1 MKRVYNIF
9 GNSIKSFG
17 VLFTLLFCLFF
28 SNVKGED
35 SLKYWNIRYK
45 DGTSGTAKW
54 LKVSSGYSFGSTVD
68 DNIVIADQMVIDGF
82 WIKAQYDSY
91 TIAGFNLS
99 FFANSQGQGSGF
111 DDYWREYGCNKCGYI
126 DASNS
131 QIYNLNKTLNTNYHN
146 AETKPGVNTLKIR
159 WEVKNNNTVIDDQTK
174 WSYVKYTIPGFNQS
188 SISVDLGNVN
198 QGTEK
203 TVTFSN
209 KFTHYPTSGSKAI
222 SVTGLTGS
230 NFTITS
236 VTSNTITVK
245 YTASLNEA
253 KGSKSTSF
261 TVTEPYGKTS
271 MTVSV
276 SATVIDPAPTPLIAY
291 DPVVSGGPQAE
302 LFGYIKYTGC
312 KNIDKIGFVYRE
324 GDEPSIGTGSTPT
337 ITGDTIEIKASDYY
351 GNNTTYFPQGF
362 LFSKT
367 AYHYISSSKKKHL
380 KQNTAYQYKVF
391 LHSTT
396 GTTDG
401 GSTRYYHI
409 SEKGTFTT
417 GGVCSISSSTG
428 DTIYYTIDNTKEANL
443 CELRFPSLSEAV
455 RDLKSDSTGHSQWL
469 NNSSILTNPVVFE
482 VVNGGKAYGNPNNST
497 WDTSLQKINNSDAI
511 VDYTP
516 SPTDSN
522 GESLIIRA
530 KDPKNKPLFKGGIS
544 LVGARNITLKGL
556 KISRSSGTA
565 NTGHEYSAL
574 ELGYCNN
581 DNVNSQNAGV
591 FVKADIALVNCDIEA
606 SAFTCIHAAGCD
618 GLRFERCNFTMSMP
632 AYTGANKANAQDWG
646 ASVKLIACKNVQFVR
661 NSIKGSH
668 ATCMWMQH
676 TQNVLIMNNVFWNDN
691 KFTSNVA
698 FLRPMN
704 FGTDTYTNNNKI
716 TKIGA
721 YYNTFYLAD
730 NAPSAYSV
738 DFLRFGGPEHAYSGV
753 SGETI
758 QYNNNQAEHKE
769 YYDHANIHFKW
780 NNCYC
785 YDDLLYQRNDNAFLN
800 VTLTAGNFDSN
811 NFWST
816 CATDSPDDPTVQ
828 SGFAFGSSTK
838 HVNVPDQV
846 CGSTAGNPD
855 DLIIKGPGL
864 NLGSKP
870 STDISGLGIA
880 SSTFADRF
888 NEVIRPEGSTGW
900 TYGAFQKSS
909 TEEISEIIW
918 AGTENGD
925 WDMRGNWRTPEG
937 ERVNCAHSF
946 SSNLKVTIP
955 NGNYVRY
962 DADETY
968 DKDAR
973 FIPEIKEW
981 GQHMV
986 SPGHYYTGNARGAY
1000 PDEYV
1005 EAGRASIVANET
1017 EGQFQYYAKEVEL
1030 EDGATIIG
1038 VENLHKDNSGATA
1051 RYTEV
1056 HGTFKVP
1063 RSKWVLVGT
1072 LIKPNDVGGVR
1083 DVQSGDFYLDA
1094 VPQVYMREVKTNE
1107 AGTAASWKVPFSELW
1122 VSVPAQSA
1130 FAIRIPNEYGK
1141 YFLTADEYY
1150 TYMAS
1155 GVPESERILENDS
1168 IKYDFYGRFHDD
1180 IAIPNYTTLTA
1191 EKMNV
1196 ISNTYPANIKVGE
1209 LKAALSNSTSR
1220 IWTYNSNTY
1229 AFDNDPDDDVLIHP
1243 QQGFVVKPTGTNLQM
1258 TSAMYVGGTS
1268 KDTYLRSASV
1278 VNPYCTVLAS
1288 NINTGNESKIKVK
1301 FNELKDDSYNADFDG
1316 DKLFNDMEPVLP
1328 ELYIIQYDKNLSTL
1342 TTPTLDRTI
1351 PLGLR
1356 LKSAITVRFALQ
1368 NNSGMDKVELLDSK
1382 TGIITDLAQGDVY
1395 TISLPADTYEGRFFL
1410 NIGTEDNSQGDL
1422 TDVSE
1427 ESADSNENVFI
1438 FSDGG
1443 NVVISST
1450 AKVELE
1456 TAYITDMAG
1465 KTVAVTLDDPHY
1477 NILQL
1482 NGAKGVYV
1490 IKAVGNSASRTE
1502 KFIIK

>member
-9 GNSIKSFG
+9 GSNVSRL
-17 VLFTLLFCLFF
+17 VLTLTLLFTFAVGGVF
-28 SNVKGED
+28 GED
-35 SLKYWNIRYK
+35 AMLYWNIRYK
-45 DGTSGTAKW
+45 DGTSGAANW

-82 WIKAQYDSY
+82 WIKAKYEDYVIS
-91 TIAGFNLS
+91 GFYLS
-99 FFANSQGQGSGF
+99 FFANEQNQSSDF
-111 DDYWREYGCNKCGYI
+111 DNYYREYGCNKCGYI

-131 QIYNLNKTLNTNYHN
+131 QIYNLNKTLNDNYHN
-146 AETKPGVNTLKIR
+146 AENKPGVNTLKIR
-159 WEVKNNNTVIDDQTK
+159 WEAKNSDVVCQTN

-203 TVTFSN
+203 TVTFPN
-209 KFTHYPTSGSKAI
+209 KFTHYPTSGGKTI

-236 VTSNTITVK
+236 VTSNAITVK
-245 YTASLNEA
+245 YAASLNEA
-253 KGSKSTSF
+253 KGSKSTSL
-261 TVTEPYGKTS
+261 TVTEPYGKAS
-271 MTVSV
+271 MTVNL
-276 SATVIDPAPTPLIAY
+276 SATVIDPAPTPVIAY
-291 DPVVSGGPQAE
+291 DPVVKEGPQAE
-302 LFGYIKYTGC
+302 LSGFIKYTGC

-324 GDEPSIGTGSTPT
+324 GAEPNIGTGSTPT

-351 GNNTTYFPQGF
+351 GNNTTFFPQGF
-362 LFSKT
+362 LFDKT
-367 AYHYISSSKKKHL
+367 VYHYISGVKKKHL
-380 KQNTAYQYKVF
+380 KQNTTYQYKVF
-391 LHSTT
+391 IHSTT
-396 GTTDG
+396 GTTEG
-401 GSTRYYHI
+401 VNLRYYHI
-409 SEKGTFTT
+409 SEMGTFTT
-417 GGVCSISSSTG
+417 GGLCSISSSPG
-428 DTIYYTIDNTKEANL
+428 DTIYYTIDNTQDANL
-443 CELRFPSLSEAV
+443 CELVFPSLSEAV
-455 RDLKSDSTGHSQWL
+455 RDLRSDSTGHSTWL
-469 NNSSILTNPVVFE
+469 DGDNILSNPVVFE
-482 VVNGGKAYGNPNNST
+482 VVKGTSDYGHHENKN
-497 WDTSLQKINNSDAI
+497 WDTSLESINTTNISSYAP
-511 VDYTP
+511 TP
-516 SPTDSN
+516 SGSN
-522 GESLIIRA
+522 GEPLIIRA
-530 KDPKNKPLFKGGIS
+530 KDPKNKPVFKGGLS
-544 LVGARNITLKGL
+544 LVKARNVTLKNI
-556 KISRSSGTA
+556 KITRNNTDYSSH
-565 NTGHEYSAL
+565 NYSAV
-574 ELGYCNN
+574 ELGYC
-581 DNVNSQNAGV
+581 DDATVNGV
-591 FVKADIALVNCDIEA
+591 LPGTFAKADISFINCEIEA
-606 SAFTCIHAAGCD
+606 TAFTCIHAGGCE
-618 GLRFERCNFTMSMP
+618 GLVFDQCVFNMEG
-632 AYTGANKANAQDWG
+632 AATGSNDKGWG
-646 ASVKLIACKNVQFVR
+646 ASVKLIGCKNVQFTR
-661 NSIKGSH
+661 NSLKGSH
-668 ATCMWMQH
+668 ATSLWLQH
-676 TQNVLIMNNVFWNDN
+676 TQNVLVMNNVFWNDN
-691 KFTSNVA
+691 LFDDNVA
-698 FLRPMN
+698 FIRPMMYDPSDA
-704 FGTDTYTNNNKI
+704 TAQKI
-716 TKIGA
+716 TNIGM

-730 NAPSAYSV
+730 HASSEYRADY
-738 DFLRFGGPEHAYSGV
+738 LRFGGPSSYGSG
-753 SGETI
+753 GH
-758 QYNNNQAEHKE
+758 NQAENPGS
-769 YYDHANIHFKW
+769 YDEENMHFKW

-785 YDDLLYQRNDNAFLN
+785 YDDVLYRRNENTTAFLKAN
-800 VTLTAGNFDSN
+800 LETNNFDSN
-811 NFWST
+811 NFWSACT
-816 CATDSPDDPTVQ
+816 TDSPTDPTAQ

-846 CGSTAGNPD
+846 CSSTADNPD

-870 STDISGLGIA
+870 TADKSGLGIA
-880 SSTFADRF
+880 NSTFSDRF
-888 NEVIRPEGSTGW
+888 HEVVRPEGGTGW

-909 TEEISEIIW
+909 NDEIDEIIW
-918 AGTENGD
+918 AGTENGA

-1107 AGTAASWKVPFSELW
+1107 AGTAASWNVPFSELW

-1220 IWTYNSNTY
+1220 IWTYNSKTF
-1229 AFDNDPDDDVLIHP
+1229 AFDNDPDDDVLIRP

-1258 TSAMYVGGTS
+1258 TSVMYVGGTS
-1268 KDTYLRSASV
+1268 KDDYQRSAEV
-1278 VNPYCTVLAS
+1278 VNPYCAVLAS
-1288 NINTGNESKIKVK
+1288 NINSGNESKVKVK
-1301 FNELKDDSYNADFDG
+1301 FDELKGDFYNANFDG
-1316 DKLFNDMEPVLP
+1316 DKLFNDMEPLLP
-1328 ELYIIQYDKNLSTL
+1328 ELYIIQYDRNLSTL

-1368 NNSGMDKVELLDSK
+1368 SNSGMDNVELLDNK
-1382 TGIITDLAQGDVY
+1382 TGIVTELTQGEVY
-1395 TISLPADTYEGRFFL
+1395 TLSLPAGTYEGRFFL
-1410 NIGTEDNSQGDL
+1410 NLGYEEGNQGNL
-1422 TDVSE
+1422 TDVTE
-1427 ESADSNENVFI
+1427 EATDADENVFV
-1438 FSDGG
+1438 FSDGS
-1443 NVVISST
+1443 NVVVSST
-1450 AKVELE
+1450 AGVELE
-1456 TAYITDMAG
+1456 TAHITDMTG
-1465 KTVAVTLDDPHY
+1465 KTVTVTLDDAHY
-1477 NILQL
+1477 NILHL
-1482 NGAKGVYV
+1482 NGAKGVY
-1490 IKAVGNSASRTE
+1490 IINAVGKSASKTE
-1502 KFIIK
+1502 KIILK